1 MGLGGWRNIPQ
12 LSSFPVCEEAFLS
25 ASPRRKSRRWSF
37 PRAPRGEVRHAE
49 RDTRAIETDG
59 HDGMVGAF
67 HHAEVKSLAS
77 TSDSG
82 PSQKCRPMLGGTR

>member
-1 MGLGGWRNIPQ
+1 MAEYSAAELISSLRGGVPVGIP
-12 LSSFPVCEEAFLS
+12 SSKI
-25 ASPRRKSRRWSF
+25 ASLVIS
-37 PRAPRGEVRHAE
+37 RAPRGEVRHAE